1 MQTTLSKTE
10 RKTPTSI
17 ILFIVLLPFI
27 LLYWMAPFVTDL
39 TLGADYQLFSINEQ
53 MELLFSIKTG
63 SFPLYVPGYKFG
75 HSSSALTLAQVFHPI
90 SHIASLLPG
99 YWNGKALEWNTFL
112 RLFSLGFVHLVMFTF
127 LRKIRLNTFFSFLI
141 SLITIYNLRML
152 EAFRYGASLEA
163 YTGNLLLCV
172 LIGWYFISPSK
183 RLGPLCIIGATYLLI
198 CSGHPPMMFF
208 GLLGAGLFTLVTPFF
223 LTTMLPERD
232 VNLKIAF
239 RFWTKVGLYIC
250 LGILLSS
257 AYLLP
262 FYIEFVTTNIE
273 YAHLGFQPH
282 MGQDTFVGSLNNFFM
297 PFISDVLSTFGGSSL
312 ILITLFLPLL
322 RFFRVK
328 IPFSV
333 WAIWGILL
341 FAFLYIQG
349 PQTPVYR
356 LAWKYLPFVS
366 SVGGVGRISI
376 IVPSLMMMLLAWII
390 NAESFTVRLKGL
402 SVILTPYM
410 FLGIIALILIPLY
423 LLPVFLL
430 KPALGHFTPHFI
442 RNISFR
448 IEFVSVLFGMVSLA
462 ALVLYGMYPRLA
474 RVLGVFLCL
483 MIFLQLGTI
492 LKYGTFIEKK
502 VDKPTFEQMKVQK
515 KERLDFH
522 FHQNPG
528 LFHSVVL
535 SHLSR
540 TFIEPFLGKIYTQ
553 VITVSNQYDAYEKME
568 RERLPQQVFIEGY
581 DSGKAKSITEE
592 GKNVKEGMV
601 NLIYSSFNRLNFR
614 TISPAPAFLGLS
626 DPFTGHWK
634 AWVNGEKVRIYRAN
648 GAAHA
653 VEIPAGESLVEF
665 RYWSDSFFW
674 GMVVSCTAFAIIGLF
689 VCFLA
694 LKDLPRIS
702 CIVTVLIISAGG
714 FMLWY
719 NSLYSGE
726 NLETEYTWQYVSPLK
741 APNLAYGKKT
751 PSYNLQESSKLRF
764 LSGRAVDGNTKPG
777 SGFILTPKNDALII
791 DLSQVQEIKKIKLF
805 GELKTRP
812 GILLSQD
819 NTQWYEVPILSK
831 ENRISPLQL
840 IFNKP
845 KLIRY
850 IKVKAVDAALGIDE
864 IEVYGP

>member
-1 MQTTLSKTE
+1 MEKTLPVTD
-10 RKTPTSI
+10 RKTLLSI
-17 ILFIVLLPFI
+17 YFFISILPFI
-27 LLYWMAPFVTDL
+27 LLYWMTPFVTDL

-53 MELLFSIKTG
+53 MEINFSIKTG
-63 SFPLYVPGYKFG
+63 SFPLYVPGYKDG
-75 HSSSALTLAQVFHPI
+75 HSSSALTLSQVYHPI
-90 SHIASLLPG
+90 SHIASLLSG

-112 RLFSLGFVHLVMFTF
+112 RLLSLGFVHLVMFAF
-127 LRKIRLNTFFSFLI
+127 LRKIRLNTLFSFLI
-141 SLITIYNLRML
+141 SLITVYNLRML

-163 YTGNLLLCV
+163 YTGNLLLCT
-172 LIGWYFISPSK
+172 LIGWYFISPS
-183 RLGPLCIIGATYLLI
+183 RWFGPSCIIGATYLLI

-208 GLLGAGLFTLVTPFF
+208 GLIGAGLFTLVVPFF
-223 LTTMLPERD
+223 LATMLPEMD
-232 VNLKIAF
+232 VNFKIAF

-282 MGQDTFVGSLNNFFM
+282 MGQDTFVGALNNFFM

-328 IPFSV
+328 IPSSV
-333 WAIWGILL
+333 WAIWGLLL
-341 FAFLYIQG
+341 FVFLYIQG

-366 SVGGVGRISI
+366 SVGGAGRVSI
-376 IVPSLMMMLLAWII
+376 IVPSLMMMLLAWVIS
-390 NAESFTVRLKGL
+390 AEPFSIRLRSR

-410 FLGIIALILIPLY
+410 LLGSIAVISIPLY

-430 KPALGHFTPHFI
+430 KPELGYFTPHFI
-442 RNISFR
+442 RKIPFW
-448 IEFVSVLFGMVSLA
+448 IEFASVVFGMVSLA
-462 ALVLYGMYPRLA
+462 ALVFYGMYPRLA

-483 MIFLQLGTI
+483 MILLQIGTI
-492 LKYGTFIEKK
+492 LRYGIFIEKK
-502 VDKPTFEQMKVQK
+502 YDKPTLEQMKVQK
-515 KERLDFH
+515 KEKLDFH
-522 FHQNPG
+522 FLQNPG

-553 VITVSNQYDAYEKME
+553 VVTVPNQDDAYEKME
-568 RERLPQQVFIEGY
+568 HERLPQQVFVEGY
-581 DSGKAKSITEE
+581 DSGKVKSITEK

-614 TISPAPAFLGLS
+614 TISPSPAFLGLS
-626 DPFTGHWK
+626 YPFTGHWN

-653 VEIPAGESLVEF
+653 VEIPAGESLIEF

-674 GMVVSCTAFAIIGLF
+674 GMVVSCTTFAIIGFF

-694 LKDLPRIS
+694 LKGLPRIS
-702 CIVTVLIISAGG
+702 CIVIILTISAGG

-719 NSLYSGE
+719 NSLYSGD
-726 NLETEYTWQYVSPLK
+726 NLETEYTWHYVSPLK
-741 APNLAYGKKT
+741 TPNLAYGKKT
-751 PSYNLQESSKLRF
+751 SSYYLHENSMLRF

-777 SGFILTPKNDALII
+777 SGLILTPQNDALII
-791 DLSQVQEIKKIKLF
+791 DLSRVQEIKKINLF
-805 GELKTRP
+805 GELKTWP

-819 NTQWYEVPILSK
+819 NTLWYEVPILSEEK
-831 ENRISPLQL
+831 RVSPLQL
-840 IFNKP
+840 IFYKP
-845 KLIRY
+845 KLMRY
-850 IKVKAVDAALGIDE
+850 IKVKAIDAALIIDE